1 MFIYDVRYLFHSTL
15 QLFQVLAMAFHQSGF
30 ILEFATVDHIIQ
42 FPFEG
47 GYEKVI
53 GYSSS
58 LVGAIVPPANSI
70 CSLKVWRILG
80 SVEVL
85 GSISLIESILIARR
99 FALCFEPKIEY
110 AICSAASFDSAGR
123 SRLNLF
129 LTLPNGATPDTRY
142 AFIGSATCMVGLNFP
157 SRNNQA
163 NLA

>member
-1 MFIYDVRYLFHSTL
+1 M
-15 QLFQVLAMAFHQSGF
+15 LAMAFHHSGLV
-30 ILEFATVDHIIQ
+30 LEFATVDHIIQ
-42 FPFEG
+42 FLFEG

-58 LVGAIVPPANSI
+58 LVGIIGPPANSI

-85 GSISLIESILIARR
+85 GSISVIESMLMARR
-99 FALCFEPKIEY
+99 FALCLEPKIEY

-129 LTLPNGATPDTRY
+129 LTLPNGAIPDTRY
-142 AFIGSATCMVGLNFP
+142 AFIESATCMAGLNFP
-157 SRNNQA
+157 SRNNPP